1 MKKSEKINIGFTF
14 FAIVLSVIALTY
26 DCSQNKKISE
36 LQTNLNNLNYKPTI
50 KVDSIK
56 LINFRERVDSILI
69 TPDIADSQGIVN
81 LKSTIETEVVF
92 DLENIGTSKA
102 NIITALCIDTV
113 SGDDKLR
120 NFLYDGIYKL
130 SYDSSNGVFYKF
142 WELQP
147 GDKDELRF
155 KKNIQFI
162 DDGLFTIHLLLIYQ
176 NELGTIYD
184 TYYWAQYKKKKMEL
198 DVIVDNRTGEIVA
211 SKSANNSLKNF
222 LTSIDDNVAYH
233 IYSKEEEKAF
243 WKFTEKLKQTSANKR

>member
-1 MKKSEKINIGFTF
+1 MKKYEKINISFTF
-14 FAIVLSVIALTY
+14 LAIVLSVIALTH
-26 DCSQNKKISE
+26 DCSQNRRINE
-36 LQTNLNNLNYKPTI
+36 LQNNINNLNYKPTI

-56 LINFRERVDSILI
+56 LKNFREKVDSFLI
-69 TPDIADSQGIVN
+69 TPDIADSQGIIN

-92 DLENIGTSKA
+92 DLENIGNSKA

-120 NFLYDGIYKL
+120 NYLHDGIYKL

-147 GDKDELRF
+147 GDKDELHF

-162 DDGLFTIHLLLIYQ
+162 DDGNFTIHLLLIYQ

-184 TYYWAQYKKKKMEL
+184 TYYWAKFKKKKIEL
-198 DVIVDNRTGEIVA
+198 DVVVNNRTGEIVA
-211 SKSANNSLKNF
+211 AKSAKNSLKNF
-222 LTSIDDNVAYH
+222 LTSIDDNIAYH

-243 WKFTEKLKQTSANKR
+243 WKFTEKLK